1 VLMSPT
7 GVIQTDD
14 KWIRT
19 VQFGDRVLTLQHPLS
34 VDFIPEIIDIKN
46 VIKEA
51 FDEGMDSVHTRTSR
65 HSFMQRVIKLLS
77 TNEWDNPNGIQS
89 TINPF
94 FPPPKQSSQPIL
106 IICCLIKK
114 DNSNHGR
121 LKRVW

>member
-1 VLMSPT
+1 MLLVLMSPT

-51 FDEGMDSVHTRTSR
+51 FDEGMDSVHTRTHTHTIS
-65 HSFMQRVIKLLS
+65 HSFKGNKRHRESLNDGRANLES
-77 TNEWDNPNGIQS
+77 
-89 TINPF
+89 
-94 FPPPKQSSQPIL
+94 
-106 IICCLIKK
+106 ICL
-114 DNSNHGR
+114 DSAR
-121 LKRVW
+121 